1 MLQKAQKPPLKGI
14 IAVTRILDD
23 FMKAEKCEKP
33 LPSSESVMKILS
45 DSVSLSSDASHEID
59 LRRRTLI
66 KGDMKTEYGRLL
78 CSDQNPVENGLLF
91 ETELGKSGEDLTEAS
106 KVTSKVTMKQ
116 KRPHTSSQSFQ
127 GRSESRRSFLF

>member
-1 MLQKAQKPPLKGI
+1 
-14 IAVTRILDD
+14 
-23 FMKAEKCEKP
+23 
-33 LPSSESVMKILS
+33 MKILS
-45 DSVSLSSDASHEID
+45 NSVSLLSDASQEID

-91 ETELGKSGEDLTEAS
+91 ETELGKSVEDLTVAS

-127 GRSESRRSFLF
+127 GRSESRRSFPFLGQGRVSVGK